1 MTIKILTDSACDI
14 IKEDC
19 QKYDI
24 EIIPIYVT
32 EGENNYRDGIDIT
45 PQVVFE
51 NMRKGVVYKTAQ
63 VSYGDFYKRFE
74 ELIGQKQS
82 FIYLAFSSG
91 LSGTY
96 QAAALAE
103 RDLKEKYPQAIFKV
117 YDTKAVCYG
126 LGHLVYQAAVAAS
139 KGADM
144 ETLSKGIEYGIG
156 HIKHVFTVTDLQY
169 LYRGGRLNKGTAI
182 IGNML
187 KIKPLLEVSEAGELK
202 QIDKIRGDKKLL
214 KAMVDYLEEN
224 GSDWDKQT
232 IGISHAENPQLVEA
246 FVKMV
251 EKRLKTDRFKITLL
265 GATVGTHSGPGTFAV
280 FFYDEMAKDYKNE
293 VN

>member
-14 IKEDC
+14 LEEDC

-32 EGENNYRDGIDIT
+32 QGEENYRDGIDIT
-45 PQVVFE
+45 PEIVFE

-63 VSYGDFYKRFE
+63 IPYGDFYKRFE
-74 ELIGQKQS
+74 ELILKNQA

-96 QAAALAE
+96 QAAVLAE
-103 RDLKEKYPQAIFKV
+103 RDLKEKYPQADFKV
-117 YDTKAVCYG
+117 FDTKAVCYG
-126 LGHLVYQAAVAAS
+126 LGLIVYRAAVAAS

-144 ETLSKGIEYGIG
+144 ESLSKIIKEGIVQ
-156 HIKHVFTVTDLQY
+156 IKHVFTVTDLQY

-187 KIKPLLEVSEAGELK
+187 KIKPLLEVSETGELK

-214 KAMVDYLEEN
+214 KAMVDYLEQN
-224 GSDWDKQT
+224 GSNWENQT
-232 IGISHAENPQLVEA
+232 IGISHADNPQLVEA
-246 FVKMV
+246 FVKMAG
-251 EKRLKTDRFKITLL
+251 KRLKTDRFKITLL

-280 FFYDEMAKDYKNE
+280 FFFNEDEKGIKTK
-293 VN
+293 